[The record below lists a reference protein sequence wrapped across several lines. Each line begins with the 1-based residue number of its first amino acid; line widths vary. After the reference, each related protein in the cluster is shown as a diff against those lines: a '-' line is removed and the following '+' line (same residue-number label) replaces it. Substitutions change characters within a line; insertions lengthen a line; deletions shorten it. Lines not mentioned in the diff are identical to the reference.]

1 MKQILLILSFS
12 AVVSINRVAAQ
23 PEKLNN
29 TAMPEKPAAS
39 ALKNTLHNTDYGV
52 YRIVSD
58 LTVAPVKLANPE
70 DVIGVHG
77 AEALVKKAVTA
88 SANPKLTANT
98 VVKNT
103 LSGEFGVVSG
113 NLLLVL
119 KNNDA
124 LQQLQAQ
131 FNLTLVSD
139 TASSKLVL
147 VKAQDSADLKALLAD
162 IKASGLVK
170 SIKLDILEKRYHSR

>member
-1 MKQILLILSFS
+1 MKQTLLILSFS
-12 AVVSINRVAAQ
+12 AAVSMNSIAAQ

-29 TAMPEKPAAS
+29 TAMPEKPTAS
-39 ALKNTLHNTDYGV
+39 SLKNTLNNTDYGV

-58 LTVAPVKLANPE
+58 LTVAPVKLANPD
-70 DVIGVHG
+70 DVVGVHG
-77 AEALVKKAVTA
+77 AEALVKKAGVATID
-88 SANPKLTANT
+88 PKLTANT

-119 KNNDA
+119 RNDA
-124 LQQLQAQ
+124 ALEQLQAR
-131 FNLTLVSD
+131 FNLTLVSN
-139 TASSKLVL
+139 TAGSKLVL
-147 VKAQDSADLKALLAD
+147 VKAQDNTDLKTLLTD

-170 SIKLDILEKRYHSR
+170 SIKLDNLEKRYHSR